1 VNVTRRA
8 LLALLALA
16 LLASAPAL
24 ASATKRSWAQREIKL
39 VTSQGLMSAPGGT
52 FRPNDPLT
60 QAELTELVT
69 GLSAE
74 PTRASAAAPGKA
86 TIAQLDAQLVD
97 ALGLGDEAALFY
109 RAARAVGIRP
119 PARFGR
125 EVVARLLG
133 LRYNHPA
140 AEDGLELLWSD
151 PATRAEAAYSAA
163 QILRFRGWEL
173 EAVEEHA
180 AGLLLPELTD
190 SQQRILTY
198 AFGLVGYPYVW
209 GGTSTKRQ
217 APFGVRAPG
226 GFDCSGFLWQV
237 YKLHPYPGLEGLQKV
252 LRGRTAAQ
260 MAGEVGRAQRVAYA
274 KLQPGDLLFF
284 GSGGPR
290 GRAASV
296 DHAGIYVGAD
306 WMVHSSRYGV
316 TLAKV
321 DGWYRER
328 FAWGRRPLAEASL
341 S

>member
-1 VNVTRRA
+1 VTRRVLFAMLAIA
-8 LLALLALA
+8 LLATAPP
-16 LLASAPAL
+16 LASAA
-24 ASATKRSWAQREIKL
+24 KRSWAQTEIKL
-39 VTSQGLMSAPGGT
+39 VTSRGLMTASGGS
-52 FRPNDPLT
+52 FRPDDPLS
-60 QAELTELVT
+60 QGELAELVT
-69 GLSAE
+69 GLAGEPARLPSSAG
-74 PTRASAAAPGKA
+74 GKV

-97 ALGLGDEAALFY
+97 ALGLGDDAALLY
-109 RAARAVGIRP
+109 RAARAAGTKP

-140 AEDGLELLWSD
+140 ADDSLELLWSD
-151 PATRAEAAYSAA
+151 PATRAEAAYSGA
-163 QILRFRGWEL
+163 QILRFRGWEI
-173 EAVEEHA
+173 EAVEA
-180 AGLLLPELTD
+180 AAAELVLPELTD

-209 GGTSTKRQ
+209 GGTSTTRQ

-237 YKLHPYPGLEGLQKV
+237 YKLHAYPGLAGLGAV
-252 LRGRTAAQ
+252 IRGRTAAQ
-260 MAGEVGRAQRVAYA
+260 MAGEVVRGKRIGFA
-274 KLQPGDLLFF
+274 KLEPGDLLFF

-290 GRAASV
+290 AKATSV

-316 TLAKV
+316 TLVKV

-328 FAWGRRPLAEASL
+328 FAWGRRPLAEAGL
-341 S
+341 F

>member
-1 VNVTRRA
+1 VTRRA
-8 LLALLALA
+8 LLATLAIA
-16 LLASAPAL
+16 LLATAPPL
-24 ASATKRSWAQREIKL
+24 ASAAKRSWAQREIKL
-39 VTSQGLMSAPGGT
+39 VTSRGLMTASGGA
-52 FRPNDPLT
+52 FRPDDPLS
-60 QAELTELVT
+60 QGELAELVT
-69 GLSAE
+69 GLAGDS
-74 PTRASAAAPGKA
+74 TRVPSSTGGKV
-86 TIAQLDAQLVD
+86 TIAQLDAQLVA
-97 ALGLGDEAALFY
+97 ALGLGDDAARFY
-109 RAARAVGIRP
+109 RAARAVGTKP

-140 AEDGLELLWSD
+140 TDDSLELLWSD

-163 QILRFRGWEL
+163 QILRFRGWETQ
-173 EAVEEHA
+173 AVEEA
-180 AGLLLPELTD
+180 AAELVLPELSD

-209 GGTSTKRQ
+209 GGTSTTRQ

-237 YKLHPYPGLEGLQKV
+237 YKLHAYAGLDGLGDV
-252 LRGRTAAQ
+252 IRGRTAAQ
-260 MAGEVGRAQRVAYA
+260 MAGEVGRGKRIGFP
-274 KLQPGDLLFF
+274 KLEPGDVLFF

-290 GRAASV
+290 AKATSV

-316 TLAKV
+316 TLVKV

-328 FAWGRRPLAEASL
+328 FAWGRRPLTEAGL
-341 S
+341 F

>member
-1 VNVTRRA
+1 VTRRA
-8 LLALLALA
+8 LLAMLAIA
-16 LLASAPAL
+16 LLATAPPL
-24 ASATKRSWAQREIKL
+24 ASAANRSWAQREIKL
-39 VTSQGLMSAPGGT
+39 VTSRGLMTASGGS
-52 FRPNDPLT
+52 FRPDDPLS
-60 QAELTELVT
+60 QGELAELVSGLAGDSTRVPSST
-69 GLSAE
+69 G
-74 PTRASAAAPGKA
+74 GKV

-97 ALGLGDEAALFY
+97 ALGLGDDAALFY
-109 RAARAVGIRP
+109 RAARAVGTKP

-140 AEDGLELLWSD
+140 ADDSLELLWSD

-163 QILRFRGWEL
+163 QILRFRGWETQ
-173 EAVEEHA
+173 AVEEA
-180 AGLLLPELTD
+180 AAELVLPELTD
-190 SQQRILTY
+190 SQQRILRY

-209 GGTSTKRQ
+209 GGTSTTRQ

-237 YKLHPYPGLEGLQKV
+237 YKLHAYAGLEGLGDV
-252 LRGRTAAQ
+252 IRGRTAAQ
-260 MAGEVGRAQRVAYA
+260 MAGEVGRGKRIGFA
-274 KLQPGDLLFF
+274 KLEPGDLLFF

-290 GRAASV
+290 AKATSV

-316 TLAKV
+316 TLVKV

-328 FAWGRRPLAEASL
+328 FAWGRRPLTEAGL

>member
-1 VNVTRRA
+1 MLAIA
-8 LLALLALA
+8 LLAAA
-16 LLASAPAL
+16 PPLASAA
-24 ASATKRSWAQREIKL
+24 KRSWAQKEIKL
-39 VTSQGLMSAPGGT
+39 VTSRGLMTATAGS
-52 FRPNDPLT
+52 FRPDDPLS
-60 QAELTELVT
+60 QAELSELVT
-69 GLSAE
+69 GLAGE
-74 PTRASAAAPGKA
+74 PTRVPSSTSGKV

-97 ALGLGDEAALFY
+97 GLGLGDDAALFY
-109 RAARAVGIRP
+109 RAARAAGTKP

-140 AEDGLELLWSD
+140 ADDSLELGWSD

-163 QILRFRGWEL
+163 QILRFRGWEIQ
-173 EAVEEHA
+173 AVEEA
-180 AGLLLPELTD
+180 AAELVLPALTD

-209 GGTSTKRQ
+209 GGTSTTRQ

-237 YKLHPYPGLEGLQKV
+237 YKLHAYSGLEGLGDV

-260 MAGEVGRAQRVAYA
+260 MAGEVGRAKRIGFAN
-274 KLQPGDLLFF
+274 LEPGDLLFF
-284 GSGGPR
+284 GSGGQ
-290 GRAASV
+290 RAKASSV
-296 DHAGIYVGAD
+296 DHAGIYVGSD

-316 TLAKV
+316 TLVKV

-328 FAWGRRPLAEASL
+328 FAWGRRPLAEAGL
-341 S
+341 F

>member
-1 VNVTRRA
+1 VTRRA
-8 LLALLALA
+8 LLATLAIA
-16 LLASAPAL
+16 LLATAPPL
-24 ASATKRSWAQREIKL
+24 ASAAKRSWAQREIKL
-39 VTSQGLMSAPGGT
+39 VTSRGLMTASGGA
-52 FRPNDPLT
+52 FRPDDPLS
-60 QAELTELVT
+60 QGELAELVT
-69 GLSAE
+69 GLAGDS
-74 PTRASAAAPGKA
+74 TRVPSSTGGKV

-97 ALGLGDEAALFY
+97 ALGLGDDAARFY
-109 RAARAVGIRP
+109 RAARAVGTKP

-140 AEDGLELLWSD
+140 AVDSLELLWSD

-163 QILRFRGWEL
+163 QILRFRGWETQ
-173 EAVEEHA
+173 AVEEA
-180 AGLLLPELTD
+180 AAELVLPELSD

-209 GGTSTKRQ
+209 GGTSTTRQ

-237 YKLHPYPGLEGLQKV
+237 YKLHAYAGLDGLGDV
-252 LRGRTAAQ
+252 IRGRTAAQ
-260 MAGEVGRAQRVAYA
+260 MAGEVGRGKRIGFP
-274 KLQPGDLLFF
+274 KLEPGDLLFF

-290 GRAASV
+290 AKATSV

-316 TLAKV
+316 TLVKV

-328 FAWGRRPLAEASL
+328 FAWGRRPLTEAGL
-341 S
+341 F

>member
-1 VNVTRRA
+1 VTRRA
-8 LLALLALA
+8 LLATLAIA
-16 LLASAPAL
+16 LLATAPPL
-24 ASATKRSWAQREIKL
+24 ASAAKRSWAQREIKL
-39 VTSQGLMSAPGGT
+39 VTSRGLMTASGGA
-52 FRPNDPLT
+52 FRPDDPLS
-60 QAELTELVT
+60 QGELAELVT
-69 GLSAE
+69 GLAGDS
-74 PTRASAAAPGKA
+74 TRVPSSTGGKV
-86 TIAQLDAQLVD
+86 TIAQLDAQLD
-97 ALGLGDEAALFY
+97 ALGLGDDAARFY
-109 RAARAVGIRP
+109 RAARAVGTKP

-140 AEDGLELLWSD
+140 AVDSLELLWSD

-163 QILRFRGWEL
+163 QILRFRGWETQ
-173 EAVEEHA
+173 AVEEA
-180 AGLLLPELTD
+180 AAELVLPELSD

-209 GGTSTKRQ
+209 GGTSTTRQ

-237 YKLHPYPGLEGLQKV
+237 YKLHAYAGLDGLGDV
-252 LRGRTAAQ
+252 IRGRTAAQ
-260 MAGEVGRAQRVAYA
+260 MAGEVGRGKRIGFP
-274 KLQPGDLLFF
+274 KLEPGDVLFF

-290 GRAASV
+290 AKATSV

-316 TLAKV
+316 TLVKV

-328 FAWGRRPLAEASL
+328 FAWGRRPLTEAGL
-341 S
+341 F